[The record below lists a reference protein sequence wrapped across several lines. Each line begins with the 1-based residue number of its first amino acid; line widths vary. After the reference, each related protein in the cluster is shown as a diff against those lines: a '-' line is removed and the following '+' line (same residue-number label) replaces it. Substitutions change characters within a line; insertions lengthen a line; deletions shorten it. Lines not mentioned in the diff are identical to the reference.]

1 MAFDVEV
8 GSEVRVRPTIN
19 MAPLVDVVLVL
30 LIIFM
35 VITPMMVKQFW
46 AHVPKKEDPAKA
58 AAPAEPSADEPV
70 PVVLSARAD
79 GTIWIN
85 KDRVSIADLPG
96 RLERIFAARSD
107 HLIFF
112 DADDGLA
119 YGAAMDVLDAARGGG
134 ASHIAILTEPLHH

>member
-8 GSEVRVRPTIN
+8 GRRVRVKPTIN

-46 AHVPKKEDPAKA
+46 THVPKKEEVQKSAQA
-58 AAPAEPSADEPV
+58 AEPSADEPV
-70 PVVLSARAD
+70 PVVLSVRVD

-85 KDRVSIADLPG
+85 KDRVSLADLPV

-112 DADDGLA
+112 DADDALA
-119 YGAAMDVLDAARGGG
+119 YGAAMEVLDAARGGG

>member
-1 MAFDVEV
+1 MAFEIG
-8 GSEVRVRPTIN
+8 GSKAKVLPTIN

-46 AHVPKKEDPAKA
+46 AHVPKKEEPSKA
-58 AAPAEPSADEPV
+58 ASPAEPSPDDPV

-79 GTIWIN
+79 GTVWIN
-85 KDRVSIADLPG
+85 KDRVTLAELPA
-96 RLERIFAARSD
+96 RLERIFAARTD

-112 DADDGLA
+112 DADDTLA
-119 YGAAMDVLDAARGGG
+119 YGSVMEVLDAARGGG
-134 ASHIAILTEPLHH
+134 ASHIAILTEPLAH

>member
-8 GSEVRVRPTIN
+8 GRKVRVRPTIN

-46 AHVPKKEDPAKA
+46 THVPKKEEPTKA
-58 AAPAEPSADEPV
+58 AAAAEPSPDEPV

-79 GTIWIN
+79 GTLWIN
-85 KDRVSIADLPG
+85 KDRVSLAELPA
-96 RLERIFAARSD
+96 RLERIFAARAD
-107 HLIFF
+107 HLLFF
-112 DADDGLA
+112 DADDALA
-119 YGAAMDVLDAARGGG
+119 YGAAMEVLDAARG
-134 ASHIAILTEPLHH
+134 